1 MIFYFSHSLPS
12 SHFSDSSLN
21 LFSFLSHALSSLPF
35 TVRILSQDRLWVAVV
50 SDRRGSGFQIGVAVV
65 SDRWPGASDRTARGF
80 RSNLR
85 VCDSGGRG
93 AAVGLGFDGFLLA
106 VAALSSA
113 SLSSSHQ

>member
-1 MIFYFSHSLPS
+1 M
-12 SHFSDSSLN
+12 
-21 LFSFLSHALSSLPF
+21 
-35 TVRILSQDRLWVAVV
+35 RILSQDRLWVAVV

-65 SDRWPGASDRTARGF
+65 SDRWPWASDRTAMGF

-85 VCDSGGRG
+85 LCDSGGRG